1 MANQIPVIGDW
12 YNDLAVGQI
21 FEVVAIDEHA
31 ATIEIQ
37 YADGGLGEYDTD
49 SWQQLLIR
57 PAEAPEDA
65 AAGYEMSQEDRY
77 VGDEILVPTAGNN
90 RLASIEPES
99 FTGFDEF

>member
-1 MANQIPVIGDW
+1 MANQLPVIGEW

-49 SWQQLLIR
+49 SWQQLTLG

-65 AAGYEMSQEDRY
+65 SAGYEMSQEDSY
-77 VGDEILVPTAGNN
+77 VGDEVMIPMDGGNP
-90 RLASIEPES
+90 LASIEPDS
-99 FTGFDEF
+99 FSGFDDF